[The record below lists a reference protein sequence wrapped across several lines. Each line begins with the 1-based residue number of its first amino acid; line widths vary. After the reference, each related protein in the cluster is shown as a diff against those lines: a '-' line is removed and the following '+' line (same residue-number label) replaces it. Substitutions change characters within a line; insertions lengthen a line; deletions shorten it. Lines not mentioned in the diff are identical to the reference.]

1 MNYRHAFHAGNFAD
15 VHKHIVLLALLERLK
30 RKPKP
35 LFYLDTHAGRGWYDL
50 NSADATRGNEWQG
63 GIGRASTIVRPSPDL
78 RRYLDAVSSPDEM
91 SAIGAR
97 RYPGSPVLAVREMRP
112 GDRVVLVEKQI
123 TEAQTLE
130 QSTRGRRGVSVVCG
144 DGYAALKT
152 YLPPR
157 ENRGLVLIDPP
168 YESENEFAQVE
179 RALYLSVSRWSNGMF
194 ALWYPLKAGRET
206 QRLHAALQA
215 SSLRKLLLVELSVRP
230 ADSPLGLN
238 GSGLIV
244 VNPPWQFDEEILPSL
259 REAHQALAPDGMG
272 GVDVRWL
279 VPE

>member
-15 VHKHIVLLALLERLK
+15 VHKHIVLLALLDRLK

-50 NSADATRGNEWQG
+50 LSHDALRGNEWQDG
-63 GIGRASTIVRPSPDL
+63 VGRALRITRASPDL
-78 RRYLDAVSSPDEM
+78 RRYLDAVSSPEEI
-91 SAIGAR
+91 SAINTQ
-97 RYPGSPVLAVREMRP
+97 RYPGSPVLAARDLRP
-112 GDRVVLVEKQI
+112 GDRIVLVEKQI
-123 TEAQTLE
+123 AEAQALE
-130 QSTRGRRGVSVVCG
+130 QATRGRRGVSVVCG

-168 YESENEFAQVE
+168 YESENEFIQVE
-179 RALYLSVSRWSNGMF
+179 KALLLGANRWPNGMF
-194 ALWYPLKAGRET
+194 ALWYPIKLGRET
-206 QRLHAALQA
+206 QRLHLSLQN
-215 SSLRKLLLVELSVRP
+215 SGLRKLLLVELNVRP

-238 GSGLIV
+238 GSGLIIF
-244 VNPPWQFDEEILPSL
+244 NPPWQFDAEIAPSL
-259 REAHQALAPDGMG
+259 REAHAALADGGAG
-272 GVDVRWL
+272 GVKVEWL